1 MILGATRN
9 YLLSDGKEGDL
20 GLLGGTGPHW
30 VELRRFL
37 LRHLR
42 DFGIGKTSCEPM
54 IRAEVE
60 ELLEHIKNQNG
71 QPIVMEH
78 LFHRSV
84 LNVLWGMVTGSRFK
98 YGDKKLAKTL
108 ESFVKL
114 ADINLVSIIFFIPGV
129 VKAMMYLPML
139 DRFVKPIGNICKFIR
154 EEIENYRSKKDW
166 ENIHSLL
173 TLYLTEMK
181 KYNGDHPI
189 FNEHQLRAVMFE
201 MFAAG
206 MATTASTLTMGMY
219 LVAKHPDVQ
228 QRVHQELDEVIG
240 RERLPCYADL
250 ESLPYTRATIHEVQR
265 VLNLIAFVVHCA
277 LEDCNFE
284 GYDIPKGN
292 FLSYGKYSQVVEG
305 TASTGKYS
313 QVVEGTA
320 SASKYSTG
328 SVEGTASDRKY
339 SHVCVEGRYALANME
354 DAMTD
359 PKLWKNPDE
368 FDPNNFLDDNGK
380 YVKNGA
386 FVPFGIGKRQC
397 VGEALARMEVFVFLS
412 SLFQKF
418 TFTLVGEEV
427 PPGNLYTFNA
437 PVEFNAVAHV
447 RPHL

>member
-1 MILGATRN
+1 MFEWKGMLAGWESTILFVLLLFLLIVLFAPGRRPPNFPPGLPMLPLLGSLLHMQGISLRGLLRKLKKEYGNMASFGVFGTGVVLVSKMSIIKEVYSHKASAGRPPMILGATRN

-71 QPIVMEH
+71 QPIVME
-78 LFHRSV
+78 
-84 LNVLWGMVTGSRFK
+84 
-98 YGDKKLAKTL
+98 
-108 ESFVKL
+108 
-114 ADINLVSIIFFIPGV
+114 
-129 VKAMMYLPML
+129 
-139 DRFVKPIGNICKFIR
+139 

-284 GYDIPKGN
+284 GYDIPKGTV
-292 FLSYGKYSQVVEG
+292 F
-305 TASTGKYS
+305 
-313 QVVEGTA
+313 
-320 SASKYSTG
+320 
-328 SVEGTASDRKY
+328 
-339 SHVCVEGRYALANME
+339 LANME